1 MSGPELILAGLAYW
15 PLAAL
20 ALIWVGRLWRPGLYG
35 AHLAAAVGLVVL
47 VALAIDAHLN
57 GARLSFAVARPLPA
71 LELALTLDPLGLTF
85 AALFAG
91 LHLAI
96 AIYAIGHDLVS
107 RDPRLGARLAAFSV
121 IAAAA
126 VGAALARDLLTLI
139 TMFAAL
145 GLAMF
150 ATSMEA
156 GATARAHLA
165 AMLAGAFALA
175 APGAA
180 WLFSLIGDLRIGP
193 GGVTPDDLTAPAA
206 LGLYGLL
213 VGGLCLS
220 LLAPFSLWLR
230 RLGENAAAPT
240 AATLHAIAAP
250 AIALCAL
257 KAGLHVFGPDVGL
270 AAPASQVLQILA
282 WVTALGAGLIGL
294 TRQDM
299 EARLALIGIGQG
311 ALAIAALA
319 SGAAAAAFGAAL
331 QIISWALAMACL
343 AMVAG
348 AVRLSTGRGD
358 IGDLDGVGRR
368 MPVSF
373 VAFGIAALS
382 LAGLAP
388 FAGAWAKLW
397 LAAGAGGNADLVSVG
412 LVVVTALVSLALLA
426 PVAARALFWPAPVNP
441 FVRPDS
447 LPLALVAPI
456 AALGL
461 ALVAMLWAIDP
472 IGRFIWP
479 ELGQ

>member
-15 PLAAL
+15 PALTL
-20 ALIWVGRLWRPGLYG
+20 ALIWLGRLWRPGLYAIHIG
-35 AHLAAAVGLVVL
+35 AAVALAGLVW
-47 VALAIDAHLN
+47 LAIDAYGH

-96 AIYAIGHDLVS
+96 ALFTVGHDLVS
-107 RDPRLGARLAAFSV
+107 RDRRLGARFAAFSM

-139 TMFAAL
+139 TMFAVL

-150 ATSMEA
+150 ATSLEA
-156 GATARAHLA
+156 GAHARAQLA

-193 GGVTPDDLTAPAA
+193 GGVTPDGLAPATA

-213 VGGLCLS
+213 VGGLGLS
-220 LLAPFSLWLR
+220 LMAPFSFWLR
-230 RLGENAAAPT
+230 RVGEQAPAPT
-240 AATLHAIAAP
+240 AATLQAVAAP
-250 AIALCAL
+250 AIALCVL
-257 KAGLHVFGPDVGL
+257 KVSLHVFGADAAS
-270 AAPASQVLQILA
+270 AAPAPQLLQSLA
-282 WVTALGAGLIGL
+282 WATALGAGLIGL
-294 TRQDM
+294 TRQDL
-299 EARLALIGIGQG
+299 EARLALIGVGQG

-319 SGAAAAAFGAAL
+319 SGGGAAAFGAAL

-343 AMVAG
+343 SMVAG
-348 AVRLSTGRGD
+348 AVRLSTGRAG

-368 MPVSF
+368 MPVTF

-397 LAAGAGGNADLVSVG
+397 LAAGAGANSDYVSVG
-412 LVVVTALVSLALLA
+412 LALATALVSLALLA
-426 PVAARALFWPAPVNP
+426 PVAARSLFWPAPVNP